1 MADNFPRLYRTAKA
15 IKPDL
20 WMYSEIQWDNL
31 LDPVAH
37 EAQRRLPTGG
47 IYQHT
52 TNRTYW
58 GRIQRELTRG
68 YVEGLPTQPNVL
80 RCQFACQWN
89 GDERSERYALN
100 ARVFGDMARLCAER
114 GMHGLTVW
122 GEPSPYHATV
132 ELSYLA
138 FARFTWEPTLTW
150 DRFLARGRGAAAG
163 RCRRGARVRAHR
175 RGARRPPGAAAWIG
189 CGHFA
194 RPPLTTARTTRP
206 VAAGCRWRTR
216 SRGACSWARDARGGR
231 SLRYTRSLEGGTAP

>member
-20 WMYSEIQWDNL
+20 WLYSEIQWDNL

-37 EAQRRLPTGG
+37 EAQRRLPRGG

-68 YVEGLPTQPNVL
+68 YVEDLPTQPNVL

-100 ARVFGDMARLCAER
+100 ARVFSDMATAVRRARHAGPDRVGRAVALPRHGRAVVPRLR
-114 GMHGLTVW
+114 PLHL
-122 GEPSPYHATV
+122 
-132 ELSYLA
+132 
-138 FARFTWEPTLTW
+138 
-150 DRFLARGRGAAAG
+150 
-163 RCRRGARVRAHR
+163 
-175 RGARRPPGAAAWIG
+175 GARRSP
-189 CGHFA
+189 
-194 RPPLTTARTTRP
+194 
-206 VAAGCRWRTR
+206 
-216 SRGACSWARDARGGR
+216 
-231 SLRYTRSLEGGTAP
+231 GTASWPEDAAPLLGGVDAAHEFVRIAEELDANQVLPAGASPGDFAGRR